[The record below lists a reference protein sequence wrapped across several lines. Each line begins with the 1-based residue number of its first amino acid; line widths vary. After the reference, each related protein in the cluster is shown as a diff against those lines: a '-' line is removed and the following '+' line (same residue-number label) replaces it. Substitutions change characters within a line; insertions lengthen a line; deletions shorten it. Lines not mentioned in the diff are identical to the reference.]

1 MYEKKLTIFPAFST
15 YSVTAVVNK
24 FNVVPFFVGFRFFLM
39 FGDYFETDNILATYR
54 NSLLFVI
61 ISYRNVIFVKSA
73 VTRAEFIFFTLG
85 AVIMGSKS

>member
-1 MYEKKLTIFPAFST
+1 MYSI
-15 YSVTAVVNK
+15 TAVVNK

-61 ISYRNVIFVKSA
+61 ISYRNVIFAKSA
-73 VTRAEFIFFTLG
+73 VTRAEFIFFYAWRGNYGLQIVT
-85 AVIMGSKS
+85 IHR